1 MKMTNEI
8 WDHWDRIAGL
18 GCCICERPAEVAHCH
33 GGSIS
38 EILGPDFRPGWG
50 QRQNHWLVIP
60 LCPEHH
66 RGNKGLDTGQRGVS
80 GWEEEYGT
88 QVEWLEEVS
97 NSLGYC
103 LFKRAGAAGYT
114 YQFMDPPVGAAEP
127 EPPATDALE
136 GADAL

>member
-38 EILGPDFRPGWG
+38 DQLDPQYRPGMA
-50 QRQNHWLVIP
+50 QKQNHWLVIP

-66 RGNKGLDTGQRGVS
+66 RGNEGLDTYREGVR
-80 GWEEEYGT
+80 GWEAKYGT
-88 QVEWLEEVS
+88 QIEWLEEVS
-97 NSLGYC
+97 NRLGYS
-103 LFKRAGAAGYT
+103 LFGRAGAAGYA
-114 YQFMDPPVGAAEP
+114 YQFMDPPQEPPEP
-127 EPPATDALE
+127 EPPAADALE
-136 GADAL
+136 RADAL